1 MVDFQLDAAH
11 GEQKKPGLGPPRPH
25 EVADPE
31 FPFPDAGRFRPGQR
45 IFYAFVI
52 HGVSRMPS
60 KSTRVELEKFRLFKS
75 VQWAG
80 SNPGAVTA
88 ARSPREI

>member
-1 MVDFQLDAAH
+1 M
-11 GEQKKPGLGPPRPH
+11 
-25 EVADPE
+25 
-31 FPFPDAGRFRPGQR
+31 
-45 IFYAFVI
+45 
-52 HGVSRMPS
+52 
-60 KSTRVELEKFRLFKS
+60 RVELEKFRLFKS